1 MTLVIKKFHNKM
13 LGVDV
18 EAIYLNAQ
26 MDVDTLEAV
35 SEWVNTH
42 HGHARVS
49 WGSAD
54 EPAIL
59 LHTLGGWHV
68 VSLGEWIVRSS
79 IDGFHGES
87 QSIMDVIFEE
97 IPEEPESN
105 LVAHARRELE
115 AIGEEPDTI
124 AGYLRVVQAFA
135 DMGHS
140 GGSASVAIP
149 TINQLLQFKPLG
161 PITNDPDEW
170 YNHGKDMGGRPGED
184 FWQNKRD
191 GEAFSNDGGKT
202 YYLLSERPLYQ
213 KTGPLHTSIEK
224 VKKNA

>member
-1 MTLVIKKFHNKM
+1 MLDIKKFHNKM
-13 LGVDV
+13 LGHDV
-18 EAIYLNAQ
+18 EAVKVTGDL
-26 MDVDTLEAV
+26 DTIEEII
-35 SEWVNTH
+35 EWVNH
-42 HGHARVS
+42 KNGGASLS
-49 WGSAD
+49 WDLNNKDAVG
-54 EPAIL
+54 
-59 LHTLGGWHV
+59 LHTRGGWSIV
-68 VSLGEWIVRSS
+68 LIGEWVVWSETE
-79 IDGFHGES
+79 GFTGEN
-87 QSIMDVIFEE
+87 QSIIDVIFEE

-124 AGYLRVVQAFA
+124 VGYLKVIQAFA

-170 YNHGKDMGGRPGED
+170 YNHGRDMGGHPDGD

-213 KTGPLHTSIEK
+213 KTGPLHTSVEK

>member
-1 MTLVIKKFHNKM
+1 MLEIKKFHNKL

-18 EAIYLNAQ
+18 EAVKFDGTQDSIYDLSTW
-26 MDVDTLEAV
+26 VESCGRTTSSIKTLSNE
-35 SEWVNTH
+35 TK
-42 HGHARVS
+42 
-49 WGSAD
+49 
-54 EPAIL
+54 L
-59 LHTLGGWHV
+59 LIHTLGGWHEV
-68 VSLGEWIVRSS
+68 EVGEWVVRSS
-79 IDGFHGES
+79 IGEIYIET
-87 QSIMDVIFEE
+87 QALVDALLVE
-97 IPEEPESN
+97 IASEPESN

-115 AIGEEPDTI
+115 SIGEEPETI
-124 AGYLRVVQAFA
+124 AGYLKVIQAFS

-149 TINQLLQFKPLG
+149 TINQLLQYKPLG

-170 YNHGKDMGGRPGED
+170 FNHGKDMGGRPGED

-213 KTGPLHTSIEK
+213 KTGPLHTSVAK
-224 VKKNA
+224 VKKNV